1 MTLKELIIAFRSEK
15 KLSQRQFALRCG
27 LSNGYIS
34 MIERGE
40 NPKTGQPITP
50 TLQKLKQ
57 LANGMG
63 MSLSELFASVDD
75 MPVDLAQEES
85 MTSASPQTA
94 THIPPGFIP
103 LPNMVKVPLIGDI
116 ACGEPITAEENIAD
130 YVDAPEHMRCDFA
143 LRCKGESMID
153 AGIEDGDT
161 VFIRSQPEV
170 ANGQIAA
177 VRIGDEATLKR
188 VYWDGET
195 LTLMPANER
204 YAPMVFYGER
214 LMDVRIEGKAMGFV
228 HWF

>member
-1 MTLKELIIAFRSEK
+1 MTLKELIIAFRAEK

-63 MSLSELFASVDD
+63 MTLSELFASVDD
-75 MPVDLAQEES
+75 MPVDLVQDEP
-85 MTSASPQTA
+85 TTA
-94 THIPPGFIP
+94 HQPKNIPPGFIP
-103 LPNMVKVPLIGDI
+103 MPKMVKVPLIGEI

-130 YVDAPEHMRCDFA
+130 YVDVPEQIRCDFA
-143 LRCKGESMID
+143 LRCKGDSMID
-153 AGIEDGDT
+153 AGIENGDT

-170 ANGQIAA
+170 ENGQIAA